1 MVKRIISAV
10 AGLACAVMLM
20 TGGSMVTMAEVNTP
34 LPEFGQFY
42 GTVTKE
48 GDSSLL
54 LNTQDR
60 RDIVLHIS
68 DSTKILDAVD
78 ALPISFDDITDGEA
92 MYAYTSQAMTMS
104 LPPQTHAIL
113 LLTQIPQDFKVPVLE
128 RVESLVKES
137 DNNYVVETVSG
148 EEYTI
153 NSDTVMLPFLTR
165 NRVVPESLEPGTQ
178 FLVWTTD
185 TQPDTAYKIVVF
197 MEGQLGDE
205 MASEEDEV
213 PSSPFQAIENSQNS
227 QNSQNTE
234 QNAEQNGFSQSAQGN
249 GWNKE
254 NGSWYYYENGARR
267 TGWVFSNG
275 SWYYLNPE
283 SGAMQTG
290 FVMVNGNTY
299 YMMEDGKMLTSPRT
313 FTPDENGALH

>member
-34 LPEFGQFY
+34 LPEFGQFS

-48 GDSSLL
+48 GEDSLL

-60 RDIVLHIS
+60 GDIILHVS

-78 ALPISFDDITDGEA
+78 ALPIRFEDITDGEY

-113 LLTQIPQDFKVPVLE
+113 LLTQIPQGFKAPVLE

-165 NRVVPESLEPGTQ
+165 NMVVPESLEPGTQ
-178 FLVWTTD
+178 FLVWTTS

-197 MEGQLGDE
+197 MEGQLGEE
-205 MASEEDEV
+205 MGAEEEV
-213 PSSPFQAIENSQNS
+213 LPSSPSQVQVIENAQN
-227 QNSQNTE
+227 NENF
-234 QNAEQNGFSQSAQGN
+234 QNATQDGTLQRLQKN
-249 GWNKE
+249 GWDTE
-254 NGSWYYYENGARR
+254 DSLWYYYENGAKR

-275 SWYYLNPE
+275 DWYYLNPE
-283 SGAMQTG
+283 TGVMQTG
-290 FVMVNGNTY
+290 FVTINGNTY
-299 YMMEDGKMLTSPRT
+299 YLMEDGKMLTAPRT